1 MKKLVAILLALILS
15 LSVAASLAEIVNPLS
30 PLIDVNRLEGRFVLA
45 SVRSAGNGRIEF
57 TLYEAE
63 RYAKADLEKLKKG
76 DILVSDGQEVTV
88 QTVSLVNE
96 TCTVNAGL
104 EDEVLLQANEFGEY
118 LISLDDEHV
127 EKLQAISGAYA
138 RSVIPAG
145 TYEGIDEDIVTV
157 GIKATIIAN
166 EDVTEDEAYTIVSTI
181 FGNKDAITE
190 AHAKG
195 AELDLAYASTC
206 GLPYHPGAAKFFAEK
221 GFEVETK

>member
-1 MKKLVAILLALILS
+1 MKKLVAILMALILS

-118 LISLDDEHV
+118 LISLDDDFHPLINLGTFTQEV
-127 EKLQAISGAYA
+127 NEYIPFLDNVDPATGEMRELPTVASGKDFIDNLDSDPIGFDRDNTYLLFGASNYIHMIV
-138 RSVIPAG
+138 RYYSV
-145 TYEGIDEDIVTV
+145 TQ
-157 GIKATIIAN
+157 
-166 EDVTEDEAYTIVSTI
+166 
-181 FGNKDAITE
+181 
-190 AHAKG
+190 
-195 AELDLAYASTC
+195 
-206 GLPYHPGAAKFFAEK
+206 
-221 GFEVETK
+221 